1 MRTRAVANRALKSKK
16 HSEAVRQ
23 IEMGIGALEGFYRDF
38 EREDLLDNSAEIG
51 SLRNWLEEV
60 RSRKPLSERE
70 KLQRA
75 LAEAIQVE
83 DYEKAAKVR
92 DQLKKLRTPKSQ
104 S

>member
-1 MRTRAVANRALKSKK
+1 MTQSNPGQA
-16 HSEAVRQ
+16 EAVRQ